1 MAANTA
7 MIEGLFNQPGYL
19 AAKRLLDVTALRQQ
33 AIASNLANLETP
45 GYRRIDVAPTFNDEL
60 QRAIGTGDTT
70 ALARLTPRLEVDRT
84 AVASNPDGNTVQL
97 ESELV
102 KLQQNSL
109 AHAVET
115 QFISGSLARLRMAIS
130 GRSS

>member
-1 MAANTA
+1 

-19 AAKRLLDVTALRQQ
+19 AAKRLLDVTAMRQQ
-33 AIASNLANLETP
+33 AIASNLANVETP
-45 GYRRIDVAPTFNDEL
+45 GYRRIDVAPSFNQEL
-60 QRAIGTGDTT
+60 QRAIGSGDAA
-70 ALARLTPRLEVDRT
+70 ALARLAPRLEVDPT
-84 AVASNPDGNTVQL
+84 ALAANSDGNTVQL

-115 QFISGSLARLRMAIS
+115 QFISGSFARLRLAIS
-130 GRSS
+130 GRGS